1 MRINLTKEDTLLL
14 KGAAIMAIIFHNF
27 YHKFEG
33 GIVENEFTFH
43 PNSYWEFWEL
53 FYIRDSISLIISFH
67 FTVTMEYQ
75 YSFL

>member
-43 PNSYWEFWEL
+43 PNSYWEFWE
-53 FYIRDSISLIISFH
+53 
-67 FTVTMEYQ
+67 
-75 YSFL
+75 SFLHP

>member
-43 PNSYWEFWEL
+43 RGCNLNCVIKE
-53 FYIRDSISLIISFH
+53 
-67 FTVTMEYQ
+67 
-75 YSFL
+75 

>member
-43 PNSYWEFWEL
+43 P
-53 FYIRDSISLIISFH
+53 R
-67 FTVTMEYQ
+67 V
-75 YSFL
+75 